1 MKWRAGL
8 TVPKDPDSVIDYTF
22 NFREFGWLQA
32 SESIASHTVTPEAG
46 LVLDSSSD
54 TADDVTAWLS
64 GGTAG
69 TSYNLTCEI
78 VTDSSPARTIQRSI
92 TVAVN
97 ER

>member
-22 NFREFGWLQA
+22 NFRKFGWLQA
-32 SESIASHTVTPEAG
+32 DESIASHDITPEAG
-46 LVLDSSSD
+46 LIVDDSSD
-54 TADDVTAWLS
+54 TADDVTVWLS

-69 TSYNLTCEI
+69 SFNLTCEI
-78 VTDSSPARTIQRSI
+78 TTDSSPARTIQRSI
-92 TVAVN
+92 TVVVN